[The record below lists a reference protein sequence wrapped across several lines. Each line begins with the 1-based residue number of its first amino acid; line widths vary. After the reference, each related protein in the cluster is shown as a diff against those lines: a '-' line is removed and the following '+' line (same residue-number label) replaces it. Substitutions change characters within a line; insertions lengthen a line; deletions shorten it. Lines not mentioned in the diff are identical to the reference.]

1 MELEYVSLIY
11 VSLISEIFR
20 RFVNTLTAGGNYSL
34 RNSENLR
41 QPIQMQL
48 SNEQKTFLNFFGH
61 FWNFEMLNILKK
73 IWPS

>member
-20 RFVNTLTAGGNYSL
+20 LFVNTLTAGGNYSL

-41 QPIQMQL
+41 QPIQKKSIFL
-48 SNEQKTFLNFFGH
+48 VTF
-61 FWNFEMLNILKK
+61 EILKC
-73 IWPS
+73 

>member
-20 RFVNTLTAGGNYSL
+20 LFVNTAGGNYSL

-61 FWNFEMLNILKK
+61 F
-73 IWPS
+73 